1 MSSIYPYFSKPVF
14 VMNLKY
20 LLFVCFICITNPSI
34 ASASEGSH
42 STYSV
47 RVAQVIEKDVYE
59 QLHVYG
65 RVGFDDASLQNIN
78 LPYSGQ
84 VIRLPLLAGEP
95 VRKGQTIAEIA
106 VDASVASAYQ
116 QALAAVSYAETEANR
131 IKRMLADHL
140 ATQSQLA
147 VANKT
152 LHTARTQLHQL
163 RKQGFGKSIHVI
175 RADFD
180 AVVASV
186 SVQAGQRLTAGIT
199 LMQLGHPDRLKVILG
214 VEPADINQV
223 KSGNTVLLQSALL
236 TNVHIHAVVD
246 RVLHAV
252 NPQTRLVDVLIRLSG
267 EQAKAFLPG
276 MIISADISGK
286 FIPHARLV
294 PKSALVQRA
303 GKSTIM
309 LVDQGKVRSVPV
321 HVLLEVD
328 GQVVLADKL
337 STRQMVV
344 IEGAS
349 ELHDGD
355 YVAIMGS
362 TGNRKAHP

>member
-1 MSSIYPYFSKPVF
+1 MSSIYAYFSKPVF
-14 VMNLKY
+14 VMRL
-20 LLFVCFICITNPSI
+20 LLFVWFISIANPSI
-34 ASASEGSH
+34 VSAGEGSDP
-42 STYSV
+42 TYSV
-47 RVAQVIEKDVYE
+47 RVTQIIEKDVHE

-106 VDASVASAYQ
+106 VDPSVASAYQ
-116 QALAAVSYAETEANR
+116 QALTAVRYAETGVAR
-131 IKRMLADHL
+131 IKRMLSDHL
-140 ATQSQLA
+140 ATKSQLA
-147 VANKT
+147 VANKA
-152 LHTARTQLHQL
+152 LNTARTQLHQL

-186 SVQAGQRLTAGIT
+186 SVQAGERITAGTT

-223 KSGNTVLLQSALL
+223 KSGNAVLLQSALSPKRH
-236 TNVHIHAVVD
+236 VHADVD

-252 NPQTRLVDVLIRLSG
+252 NPQTRLVDVLVRLTG
-267 EQAKAFLPG
+267 EQAMSFLPG
-276 MIISADISGK
+276 MIISANISGRSMQ
-286 FIPHARLV
+286 HALLV
-294 PKSALVQRA
+294 PKPALVQRA
-303 GKSTIM
+303 GKSVIM
-309 LVDQGKVRSVPV
+309 LVHQGTISSAPVR
-321 HVLLEVD
+321 VLLETD
-328 GQVVLADKL
+328 GQVVISGDL
-337 STRQMVV
+337 SAGQMVV
-344 IEGAS
+344 VEGAS

-355 YVAIMGS
+355 RVEITDSM
-362 TGNRKAHP
+362 TNRETHR

>member
-1 MSSIYPYFSKPVF
+1 MKIMTVFPHTALVLSALLATTNITQATAADGHAIIYK
-14 VMNLKY
+14 
-20 LLFVCFICITNPSI
+20 
-34 ASASEGSH
+34 
-42 STYSV
+42 V
-47 RVAQVIEKDVYE
+47 RVATVIEKAVHE

-106 VDASVASAYQ
+106 VDPSVASAYQ
-116 QALAAVSYAETEANR
+116 QALAAVRYAETHVAR

-140 ATQSQLA
+140 ATKSQLA

-152 LHTARTQLHQL
+152 LNTARTQLHQL

-223 KSGNTVLLQSALL
+223 KSGNAVLLQSALSP
-236 TNVHIHAVVD
+236 NIHIHAVVD

-252 NPQTRLVDVLIRLSG
+252 NPQTRLVDVLVRLTG
-267 EQAKAFLPG
+267 EYARAFLPG
-276 MIISADISGK
+276 MIVSADIAGRSM
-286 FIPHARLV
+286 PHALLV
-294 PKSALVQRA
+294 PQRALVQRA
-303 GKSTIM
+303 GKSVIM
-309 LVDQGKVRSVPV
+309 LVHQRMISSVPV
-321 HVLLEVD
+321 HVLLETD
-328 GQVVLADKL
+328 GQLVLTGEL
-337 STRQMVV
+337 SAGQMVV
-344 IEGAS
+344 VEGAA

-355 YVAIMGS
+355 RVTITDAAVKKS
-362 TGNRKAHP
+362 RP

>member
-1 MSSIYPYFSKPVF
+1 MSRIDPSFSKTA
-14 VMNLKY
+14 
-20 LLFVCFICITNPSI
+20 LLFIWFLSAAYPSI
-34 ASASEGSH
+34 VSAGEASDSI
-42 STYSV
+42 YSV
-47 RVAQVIEKDVYE
+47 RATQVIEKDVHE

-116 QALAAVSYAETEANR
+116 QALAAVRYAETQVAR

-140 ATQSQLA
+140 ATKSQMA

-152 LHTARTQLHQL
+152 LNTARTQLHQL

-186 SVQAGQRLTAGIT
+186 SVQAGQRLAAGIT

-214 VEPADINQV
+214 VEPADINQI
-223 KSGNTVLLQSALL
+223 KSGNPVLLQSALS
-236 TNVHIHAVVD
+236 TDVQIHAVVD

-252 NPQTRLVDVLIRLSG
+252 NPQTRLVDVLVRLTG
-267 EQAKAFLPG
+267 EQARSFLPG
-276 MIISADISGK
+276 MIVSADISGRSM
-286 FIPHARLV
+286 PHALLV
-294 PKSALVQRA
+294 PQRALVQQA
-303 GKSTIM
+303 GKSVIM
-309 LVDQGKVRSVPV
+309 RVHQGMISSVPV
-321 HVLLEVD
+321 RVLLETD
-328 GQVVLADKL
+328 GQVVLTGEL
-337 STRQMVV
+337 SAGQMVV
-344 IEGAS
+344 VEGAA
-349 ELHDGD
+349 ELHNGD
-355 YVAIMGS
+355 RVTITDAALKKS
-362 TGNRKAHP
+362 RP